1 LSARFRH
8 ASIFGMMLELLMSSA
23 RELARLYRRVSR
35 VSCCVVAARGA
46 MRAHER
52 VVSRTAQR
60 RARRERLN
68 IVDEQVGD
76 INATLML
83 QSSRVDNSG
92 PLVARRVN
100 GGRRQAPRRRRNPTT
115 S

>member
-1 LSARFRH
+1 MPFPVCGWGGGGNGDRYGQHACRLSARFRH

-52 VVSRTAQR
+52 ALSHAHCDDVEDGCKGAREGDAAMLASAVS
-60 RARRERLN
+60 L
-68 IVDEQVGD
+68 
-76 INATLML
+76 
-83 QSSRVDNSG
+83 
-92 PLVARRVN
+92 P
-100 GGRRQAPRRRRNPTT
+100 APY
-115 S
+115 